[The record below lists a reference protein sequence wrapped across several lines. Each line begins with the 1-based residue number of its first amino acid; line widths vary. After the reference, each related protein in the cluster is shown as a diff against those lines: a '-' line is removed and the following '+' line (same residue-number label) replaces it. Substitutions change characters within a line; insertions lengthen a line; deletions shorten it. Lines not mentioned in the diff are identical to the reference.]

1 MFEKLGHFAVRRKKF
16 AVIAFVISI
25 LVAGGVGAQVFNRLD
40 SGGYSIASSDSY
52 KVYTYI
58 KDTLKESDP
67 AIVVMVDAK
76 TSVDDPTVAARAV
89 ALEKKMA
96 QEDGVSKTLSYWSAG
111 GAPSLKSSDGEAA
124 YILIYGDGEA
134 FSPKSQELGK
144 IFQESYDG
152 QVDGF
157 TLYAGGFG
165 VIGNAITEKIA
176 KDLKL
181 SESISIPLTF
191 ILLAFVFGA
200 LAASAMPLI
209 VGVFAILGAF
219 FVLYLLTLFT
229 DVSVYALNL
238 TTGMGLGL
246 GIDYALLMVN
256 RFREELHNG
265 KTVEEAIVTMMTTAG
280 KTVFY
285 SGLTVLVTL
294 MSLVFFPLPFL
305 KSFGYAGVSVVA
317 LAVVGA
323 LCGLPP
329 ILAMVGKKIDKGV
342 IRKSAIT
349 PKEEGRWAQTARFV
363 MRRPVAVTVLSLVFL
378 GVLAAPLT
386 NATFSQ
392 TDSRT
397 LPASNPAAIATAV
410 QAERFPGQTG
420 NPIEII
426 IPGGVSKQDEVSA
439 YLSAVA
445 KVEGVVLVN
454 PAQPYQDDLRVT
466 AIHSMLPRTPEA
478 QKLIHDLRDLPSP
491 AGTMIGGVAADYTD
505 SQDGIASTL
514 PLALGWIAISVLILL
529 FLFTGSVILPIK
541 AIILNVLSLAAT
553 MGVLTWVFIDG
564 HLQWLVGSFTVTG
577 SLDTSIVILIAVVVF
592 GLSMDYEVFLLSRIR
607 EEHDAGKSN
616 EDAVAIGLQRSA
628 RIITAAAVLLAVVFA
643 AFVLSGVTSIKSM
656 GFGVALAVMLDAT
669 IVRGLLV
676 PALMRLFGER
686 NWWAPAAL
694 QRFTIK
700 H

>member
-1 MFEKLGHFAVRRKKF
+1 MFERLGHFAVRRQKI
-16 AVIAFVISI
+16 AVIGFVFSI
-25 LVAGGVGAQVFNRLD
+25 LISGILGTQIFSRLD
-40 SGGYSIASSDSY
+40 TGGYSIASSDSY
-52 KVYTYI
+52 KVYEYI
-58 KDTLKESDP
+58 TNTLKESEP
-67 AIVVMVDAK
+67 AVVIMVDAGE
-76 TSVDDPTVAARAV
+76 SIDQPGIRDRALL
-89 ALEKKMA
+89 LEKRMA
-96 QEDGVSKTLSYWSAG
+96 GEAGVSKTLSYWSSG
-111 GAPSLKSSDGEAA
+111 GAPALKSSDGNAA
-124 YILIYGDGEA
+124 YILVYSEGEV

-144 IFQESYDG
+144 VFSKEYSG
-152 QVDGF
+152 KVDGF
-157 TLYAGGFG
+157 ELYASGFG
-165 VIGNAITEKIA
+165 VIGNAITEKIS

-191 ILLAFVFGA
+191 LLLVIVFGA
-200 LAASAMPLI
+200 FAASTMPLI

-219 FVLYLLTLFT
+219 FALYLLTFIT

-256 RFREELHNG
+256 RFREELSKG
-265 KTVEEAIVTMMTTAG
+265 KSVEESVVTMMATAG

-294 MSLVFFPLPFL
+294 MSLIFFPLPFL
-305 KSFGYAGVSVVA
+305 KSFGYAGVTVVS

-329 ILAMVGKKIDKGV
+329 ILAMVGKKIDKGTV
-342 IRKSAIT
+342 RKSAIT
-349 PKEEGRWAQTARFV
+349 PKEDGRWASTARYV
-363 MRRPVAVTVLSLVFL
+363 MRKPVSVTVLSLIVL
-378 GVLAAPLT
+378 GILASPIT
-386 NATFSQ
+386 GVKFSQ

-397 LPASNPAAIATAV
+397 LPADNPAAIATAV
-410 QAERFPGQTG
+410 QAERFPGQTS

-426 IPGGVSKQDEVSA
+426 ILGGAEKSSDIAQYTAKLAAIPGI
-439 YLSAVA
+439 
-445 KVEGVVLVN
+445 VLVN
-454 PAQPYQDDLRVT
+454 PALTFGEDVKIT

-478 QKLIHDLRDLPSP
+478 QELIHQVREINAPE
-491 AGTMIGGVAADYTD
+491 GTLVGGVAADYTD
-505 SQDGIASTL
+505 SQDGIAATL
-514 PLALGWIAISVLILL
+514 PLALGWIVISVMILL

-564 HLQWLVGSFTVTG
+564 NLQWLVGSFTVTG
-577 SLDTSIVILIAVVVF
+577 TLDTSIVILIAVVVF

-628 RIITAAAVLLAVVFA
+628 RIITAAAMILAFVFA
-643 AFVLSGVTSIKSM
+643 AFILSGVTSIKSM
-656 GFGVALAVMLDAT
+656 GFGVALAVILDAT

-686 NWWAPAAL
+686 NWWAPESL
-694 QRFTIK
+694 KRFTIK

>member
-1 MFEKLGHFAVRRKKF
+1 MFERLGHFAVRRQKI
-16 AVIAFVISI
+16 AVIGFVFSI
-25 LVAGGVGAQVFNRLD
+25 LISGILGTQIFSRLD
-40 SGGYSIASSDSY
+40 TGGYSIASSDSY
-52 KVYTYI
+52 KVYEYI
-58 KDTLKESDP
+58 TNTLKESEP
-67 AIVVMVDAK
+67 AVVIMVDAGE
-76 TSVDDPTVAARAV
+76 SIDQPGIRDRALL
-89 ALEKKMA
+89 LEKRMA
-96 QEDGVSKTLSYWSAG
+96 GEAGVSKTLSYWSSG
-111 GAPSLKSSDGEAA
+111 GAPALKSSDGNAA
-124 YILIYGDGEA
+124 YILVYSEGEV

-144 IFQESYDG
+144 VFSKEYSG
-152 QVDGF
+152 KVDGF
-157 TLYAGGFG
+157 ELYASGFG
-165 VIGNAITEKIA
+165 VIGNAITEKIS

-191 ILLAFVFGA
+191 LLLVIVFGA
-200 LAASAMPLI
+200 LAASTMPLI

-219 FVLYLLTLFT
+219 FALYLLTFIT

-256 RFREELHNG
+256 RFREELSKG
-265 KTVEEAIVTMMTTAG
+265 KSVEESVVTMMATAG

-294 MSLVFFPLPFL
+294 MSLIFFPLPFL
-305 KSFGYAGVSVVA
+305 KSFGYAGVTVVS

-329 ILAMVGKKIDKGV
+329 ILAMIGKKIDKGTV
-342 IRKSAIT
+342 RKSAIT
-349 PKEEGRWAQTARFV
+349 PKEDGRWASTARYV
-363 MRRPVAVTVLSLVFL
+363 MRKPVSVTVLSLIVL
-378 GVLAAPLT
+378 GILASPIT
-386 NATFSQ
+386 GVKFSQ

-397 LPASNPAAIATAV
+397 LPADNPAAIATAV
-410 QAERFPGQTG
+410 QAERFPGQTS

-426 IPGGVSKQDEVSA
+426 ILGGAEKSSDIAQYTAKLAAIPGI
-439 YLSAVA
+439 
-445 KVEGVVLVN
+445 VLVN
-454 PAQPYQDDLRVT
+454 PALTFGEDVKIA

-478 QKLIHDLRDLPSP
+478 QELIHQVREINAPE
-491 AGTMIGGVAADYTD
+491 GTLVGGVAADYTD
-505 SQDGIASTL
+505 SQDGIAATL
-514 PLALGWIAISVLILL
+514 PLALGWIVISVMILL

-564 HLQWLVGSFTVTG
+564 NLQWLVGSFTVTG
-577 SLDTSIVILIAVVVF
+577 TLDTSIVILIAVVVF

-628 RIITAAAVLLAVVFA
+628 RIITAAAMILAFVFA
-643 AFVLSGVTSIKSM
+643 AFILSGVTSIKSM
-656 GFGVALAVMLDAT
+656 GFGVALAVILDAT

-686 NWWAPAAL
+686 NWWAPESL
-694 QRFTIK
+694 KRFTIK

>member
-1 MFEKLGHFAVRRKKF
+1 MFERLGHFAVRRQKI
-16 AVIAFVISI
+16 AVIGFVFSI
-25 LVAGGVGAQVFNRLD
+25 LISGILGTQIFSRLD
-40 SGGYSIASSDSY
+40 TGGYSIASSDSY
-52 KVYTYI
+52 KVYEYI
-58 KDTLKESDP
+58 TNTLKESEP
-67 AIVVMVDAK
+67 AVVIMVDAGE
-76 TSVDDPTVAARAV
+76 SIDQPGIRDRALL
-89 ALEKKMA
+89 LEKRMA
-96 QEDGVSKTLSYWSAG
+96 GEAGVSKTLSYWSSG
-111 GAPSLKSSDGEAA
+111 GAPALKSSDGNAA
-124 YILIYGDGEA
+124 YILVYSEGEV

-144 IFQESYDG
+144 VFSKEYSG
-152 QVDGF
+152 KVDGF
-157 TLYAGGFG
+157 ELYASGFG
-165 VIGNAITEKIA
+165 VIGNAITEKIS

-191 ILLAFVFGA
+191 LLLVIVFGA
-200 LAASAMPLI
+200 LAASTMPLI

-219 FVLYLLTLFT
+219 FALYLLTFIT

-256 RFREELHNG
+256 RFREELSKG
-265 KTVEEAIVTMMTTAG
+265 KSVEESVVTMMATAG

-294 MSLVFFPLPFL
+294 MSLIFFPLPFL
-305 KSFGYAGVSVVA
+305 KSFGYAGVTVVS

-329 ILAMVGKKIDKGV
+329 ILAMVGKKIDKGTV
-342 IRKSAIT
+342 RKSAIT
-349 PKEEGRWAQTARFV
+349 PKEDGRWASTARYV
-363 MRRPVAVTVLSLVFL
+363 MRKPVSVTVLSLIVL
-378 GVLAAPLT
+378 GILASPIT
-386 NATFSQ
+386 GVKFSQ

-397 LPASNPAAIATAV
+397 LPADNPAAIATAV
-410 QAERFPGQTG
+410 QAERFPGQTS

-426 IPGGVSKQDEVSA
+426 ILGGAEKSSDIAQYTAKLAAIPGI
-439 YLSAVA
+439 
-445 KVEGVVLVN
+445 VLVN
-454 PAQPYQDDLRVT
+454 PALTFGEDVKIT

-478 QKLIHDLRDLPSP
+478 QELIHQVREINAPE
-491 AGTMIGGVAADYTD
+491 GTLVGGVAADYTD
-505 SQDGIASTL
+505 SQDGIAATL
-514 PLALGWIAISVLILL
+514 PLALGWIVISVMILL

-564 HLQWLVGSFTVTG
+564 NLQWLVGSFTVTG
-577 SLDTSIVILIAVVVF
+577 TLDTSIVILIAVVVF

-628 RIITAAAVLLAVVFA
+628 RIITAAAMILAFVFA
-643 AFVLSGVTSIKSM
+643 AFILSGVTSIKSM
-656 GFGVALAVMLDAT
+656 GFGVALAVILDAT

-686 NWWAPAAL
+686 NWWAPESL
-694 QRFTIK
+694 KRFTIK

>member
-1 MFEKLGHFAVRRKKF
+1 MFERLGHFAVRRQKI
-16 AVIAFVISI
+16 AVIGFVFSI
-25 LVAGGVGAQVFNRLD
+25 LISGILGTQIFSRLD
-40 SGGYSIASSDSY
+40 TGGYSIASSDSY
-52 KVYTYI
+52 KVYEYI
-58 KDTLKESDP
+58 TNTLKESEP
-67 AIVVMVDAK
+67 AVVIMVDAGE
-76 TSVDDPTVAARAV
+76 SIDQPGIRDRALL
-89 ALEKKMA
+89 LEKKMA
-96 QEDGVSKTLSYWSAG
+96 GEAGVSKTLSYWSSG
-111 GAPSLKSSDGEAA
+111 GAPALKSSDGNAA
-124 YILIYGDGEA
+124 YILVYSEGEV

-144 IFQESYDG
+144 VFSKEYSG
-152 QVDGF
+152 KVDGF
-157 TLYAGGFG
+157 ELYASGFG
-165 VIGNAITEKIA
+165 VIGNAITEKIS

-191 ILLAFVFGA
+191 LLLVIVFGA
-200 LAASAMPLI
+200 LAASTMPLI

-219 FVLYLLTLFT
+219 FALYLLTFIT

-256 RFREELHNG
+256 RFREELSKG
-265 KTVEEAIVTMMTTAG
+265 KSVEESVVTMMATAG

-294 MSLVFFPLPFL
+294 MSLIFFPLPFL
-305 KSFGYAGVSVVA
+305 KSFGYAGVTVVS

-329 ILAMVGKKIDKGV
+329 ILAMIGKKIDKGTV
-342 IRKSAIT
+342 RKSAIT
-349 PKEEGRWAQTARFV
+349 PKEDGRWASTARYV
-363 MRRPVAVTVLSLVFL
+363 MRKPVSVTVLSLIVL
-378 GVLAAPLT
+378 GILASPIT
-386 NATFSQ
+386 GVKFSQ

-397 LPASNPAAIATAV
+397 LPADNPAATATAV
-410 QAERFPGQTG
+410 QAERFPGQTS

-426 IPGGVSKQDEVSA
+426 ILGGAEKSSDIAQYTAKLAAIPGI
-439 YLSAVA
+439 
-445 KVEGVVLVN
+445 VLVN
-454 PAQPYQDDLRVT
+454 PALTFGEDVKIA

-478 QKLIHDLRDLPSP
+478 QELIHQVREINAPE
-491 AGTMIGGVAADYTD
+491 GTLVGGVAADYTD
-505 SQDGIASTL
+505 SQDGIAATL
-514 PLALGWIAISVLILL
+514 PLALGWIVISVMILL

-564 HLQWLVGSFTVTG
+564 NLQWLVGSFTVTG
-577 SLDTSIVILIAVVVF
+577 TLDTSIVILIAVVVF

-628 RIITAAAVLLAVVFA
+628 RIITAAAMILAFVFA
-643 AFVLSGVTSIKSM
+643 AFILSGVTSIKSM
-656 GFGVALAVMLDAT
+656 GFGVALAVILDAT

-686 NWWAPAAL
+686 NWWAPESL
-694 QRFTIK
+694 KRFTIK